1 MSLRIRLEGE
11 RGQQY
16 ASIADTKYLFWHLM
30 QESDVKHTCCLRF
43 IDPYGNT
50 VFNRLQMPQLLMEL
64 ESLHE
69 FIKSSEQAELL
80 SKIEEF
86 AHRCAHEPH
95 NYIKIYGD

>member
-11 RGQQY
+11 RGQQH
-16 ASIADTKYLFWHLM
+16 ASISDTNHLLWRLM
-30 QESDVKHTCCLRF
+30 RESDLKHTCCLRF

-50 VFNRLQMPQLLMEL
+50 IFNRLQMPQLLIEL

-69 FIKSSEQAELL
+69 FITSNEQAELL
-80 SKIEEF
+80 SKIEELV
-86 AHRCAHEPH
+86 RLCAQEPH